1 MINKR
6 AKMDVQVNARLDVH
20 AHVEILSILFGQVE
34 RTIVALDVTRDPE
47 RKDLDRSRSR
57 EKITDNDINR

>member
-1 MINKR
+1 
-6 AKMDVQVNARLDVH
+6 MDVQVNARLDVH